1 MPNEWY
7 RYETKVM
14 ELAEFLVQSEE
25 IKNIDEL
32 LDYFKHP
39 ERYTDVWNIYEKEM
53 LGYEPVS
60 IGLMRKGNKPKPI
73 PSVVSS
79 IEPSIESCACG
90 K

>member
-1 MPNEWY
+1 MPHEWY

-25 IKNIDEL
+25 IKSTDEL

-39 ERYTDVWNIYEKEM
+39 ERYTGVWNIYEKEI
-53 LGYEPVS
+53 LGNEPISELFKKGLLHRPKQIPAIIAS
-60 IGLMRKGNKPKPI
+60 IDP
-73 PSVVSS
+73 
-79 IEPSIESCACG
+79 CACT